1 MLRESGPEVAALSEI
16 EQVNMPASQLSFITG
31 SMFKIRDAFTS
42 LSAITPPFG
51 PQVVELLDGNVRFY
65 STLVQQG
72 ETTL

>member
-1 MLRESGPEVAALSEI
+1 VAALSEH

-51 PQVVELLDGNVRFY
+51 PQVDGNVRFY
-65 STLVQQG
+65 STLVDQG
-72 ETTL
+72 VTTL